1 MAMTAEEMLDLS
13 RRFTYLEPDE
23 TRTIIH
29 EALRMRAHSMAY
41 SIVTNAPPCRE
52 RSLAITKIEE
62 ALMWANA
69 ALARGGKNGTN
80 RD

>member
-1 MAMTAEEMLDLS
+1 MAMTGEEMLDLS
-13 RRFTYLEPDE
+13 RRFTYVEPNE
-23 TRTIIH
+23 SRAIMH
-29 EALRMRAHSMAY
+29 EGLRNTAHGFAY

-69 ALARGGKNGTN
+69 ALARGGEEWH
-80 RD
+80 